1 MGTTDEW
8 NEVLNKLTEAW
19 QQFAATIQQMG
30 EALSKIFGS
39 VNTENSKRSKS
50 SGYYNRYFRKKKD
63 DYLRN
68 QISMYKIE
76 RRIQKHLP
84 YQRRNY

>member
-30 EALSKIFGS
+30 E
-39 VNTENSKRSKS
+39 
-50 SGYYNRYFRKKKD
+50 
-63 DYLRN
+63 
-68 QISMYKIE
+68 
-76 RRIQKHLP
+76 H
-84 YQRRNY
+84 

>member
-39 VNTENSKRSKS
+39 VNTENSKTV
-50 SGYYNRYFRKKKD
+50 
-63 DYLRN
+63 
-68 QISMYKIE
+68 
-76 RRIQKHLP
+76 
-84 YQRRNY
+84 

>member
-8 NEVLNKLTEAW
+8 NEVLNKLTEVW

-50 SGYYNRYFRKKKD
+50 SSYYNRYSRKKD

-76 RRIQKHLP
+76 RRSQKHLP

>member
-8 NEVLNKLTEAW
+8 NEVLNKLMETW
-19 QQFAATIQQMG
+19 QQSVATIQQMG

-39 VNTENSKRSKS
+39 VNTENSKRSRS
-50 SGYYNRYFRKKKD
+50 SGYHNRYSRKKD
-63 DYLRN
+63 DYLWN